1 MAERSGAR
9 FCFENL
15 KFRISD
21 LFRILCFEFYK
32 FMFDNFYIAWKY
44 VSYNKIKTATLVA
57 CITLISFLPLS
68 LELLLDESEEQLMS
82 RAATTPLVI
91 GAKGSSLDLV
101 MNTLYFGDEVPEL
114 ITMAASDRVMDTDLS
129 LAIPIYVRFRARGNP
144 IVGTTLDY
152 FDFRGLKVAA
162 GRQIAVL
169 GDCVLGTKVAESL
182 GLKPGDS
189 LVSSPET
196 LFDLAGVYPLKMSV
210 VGILEKSHT
219 SDDLAVFVD
228 LKTAWVIQGLGH
240 GHEDVTKITD
250 PTLILKRS
258 EDNVAATAKLFHYME
273 ITEENVGTFHFHGDL
288 SSYPITA
295 VIAVPYDTKS
305 GTILRG
311 RYLSREE
318 TKQIVKPEEVIDG
331 LLQNIFRI
339 KNVLDAVISV
349 VALATVLAM
358 VLVFALS
365 VRLRQREM
373 QTIFKLGCRR
383 MTMVRLVGAE
393 ILIIILSSGIL
404 CAAMV
409 LTVNQFAKG
418 LVRMLFIR

>member
-1 MAERSGAR
+1 ML
-9 FCFENL
+9 NTL
-15 KFRISD
+15 
-21 LFRILCFEFYK
+21 
-32 FMFDNFYIAWKY
+32 YIAWRY
-44 VSYNKIKTATLVA
+44 ISFNRIKTAILVG
-57 CITLISFLPLS
+57 CITLISFLPIA
-68 LELLLDESEEQLMS
+68 LELLLDESERQLMS
-82 RAATTPLVI
+82 RAVTTRLVV

-114 ITMAASDRVMDTDLS
+114 ITMEASDRIMETDLA
-129 LAIPIYVRFRARGNP
+129 LPIPVYVRFRARGNP

-152 FDFRGLKVAA
+152 FDFRSLKVAE
-162 GRQIAVL
+162 GRSLAVL
-169 GDCVLGTKVAESL
+169 GDCVLGAEVAENL
-182 GLKPGDS
+182 GLDPGDN

-196 LFDLAGVYPLKMSV
+196 LFDLAGVYPLKMKV
-210 VGILEKSHT
+210 VGTLEKSYT
-219 SDDLAVFVD
+219 SDDLVVFVD

-240 GHEDVTKITD
+240 GHEDVVKIKD

-258 EDNVAATAKLFHYME
+258 EDNVAATAKLFHFQE
-273 ITEENVGTFHFHGDL
+273 ITENNMDSFHFHGNL

-318 TKQIVKPEEVIDG
+318 THQIVKPSEVIDG

-349 VALATVLAM
+349 VALATILAM

-365 VRLRQREM
+365 LRLRHREI
-373 QTIFKLGCRR
+373 QTIFKIGCRR
-383 MTMVRLVGAE
+383 MTVVRLIAAE
-393 ILIIILSSGIL
+393 IFIIVVISGLL
-404 CAAMV
+404 CGAMMFLV
-409 LTVNQFAKG
+409 SQFAND